1 MADETVTQRLEFD
14 ASQAIQA
21 LKEVQET
28 ATTVAGKANILNKHL
43 QDYSRTLGQSWKQT
57 LAQMREIG
65 AEKFGGFSTQ
75 TMVNGQVVNKDVTD
89 EVFRQTEA
97 LAKAAQAKNKFVT
110 EDANA
115 ARAEMNFDGSVKEAN
130 VAILEQAKRIQLL
143 TGELNKLKSP
153 VQGRDPLTGQFSN
166 KGGFEQ
172 QFKSLS
178 TYQEKLQLVQ
188 TSISQLQQ
196 KTNLPLKDIG
206 RELTRSFPELL
217 KDTNLVSVAIDNL
230 SKQNAGLS
238 SSFKSVKQ
246 IATEVDL
253 ALTKLQSK
261 GQINLKGAPANV
273 SANLQG
279 VIKEISAQT
288 GATYEQAAAGL
299 ERMGVSAAQVKEA
312 LALVNA
318 EMKNPAAAQYTQ
330 QLQVLQGELASISSM
345 KAGASGFDTQFKSLA
360 TYQEQLKLV
369 ESTISSLQKKTN
381 LPFKDIGR
389 ELGKSFP
396 ELLKDTNLVTVAVEN
411 LTKENQGLSASF
423 KTEAQAVQQVR
434 AELTKMQAAGKLGVK
449 GTNAQVVENLK
460 SVIKEVSSTTGAQ
473 YGQVAKGLEDM
484 GVPAAQAKA
493 ALKGVNAELTEG
505 TKHAQGFRHGIDV
518 IRTALGTLVAVGIF
532 TFLNAVQKSFAD
544 ASKAARELEDSL
556 FRLGNVE
563 RILSQGGVEVSMKG
577 LKQGIQDI
585 KKLFPIFSQ
594 EDVTQLVA
602 QISISTKELGLTE
615 KQIIDLSKAVAVL
628 NIRSTEE
635 ETATQTAQ
643 KVISSLITDNAK
655 GIASLGLTF
664 NETAIEAEGMAM
676 KLVTAKHKV
685 SDLTNE
691 EKAQIK
697 FNILMKNTGGELSNV
712 NEYLD
717 TNTAKIKENAA
728 AWHDFLTLMGQGI
741 NNMIPN
747 IAPFVEKLQKSAEL
761 GNLNKLINETGKTQR
776 GFGEDT
782 TLIRIQSKLFTGAKL
797 TVKEYEHLK
806 EVLAS
811 LPDDAIL
818 KLFPDPSAIKDRF
831 TRELVEGLVEV
842 KDTATGLPNPLVD
855 AGSVDTK
862 GLDELDQKLEE
873 IAIDAQH
880 AREDL
885 DILLAQKQEDLEIK
899 VQLKTEDINTEYLQK
914 AEDAAVDYN
923 NKITDI
929 NLDAQQKIEDAKRKA
944 RDDEEKAEAEFLLR
958 MKELREDFLMDLE
971 DALHER
977 DARQVLRLIK
987 EYNLDKQKLLDKKA
1001 LDDQFRKQALEAD
1014 LKNIEIE
1021 RQRKLESAAIEY
1033 QRKLEQLAV
1042 AKQRELDELALWK
1055 EREEQELQR
1064 WYQREQEEIDRN
1076 TKNKIERLIAGYI
1089 EEGKIHEE
1097 QQGKIHDILVKWFGQ
1112 NKALVDQ
1119 LAGYT
1124 AMKFNEMAAMAAS
1137 AFASVQSMMMSSSG
1151 AYNPYIS
1158 PTTAGNATASMSPA
1172 LHLAKGGQ
1180 FVATRP
1186 TNMQV
1191 GEGGAA
1197 ELVTVTPL
1205 SKLGSLQNKRPVND
1219 GLDGR
1224 NGQQR
1229 IVLDMNLSP
1238 DLEARVVRKS
1248 LDSTAEVIQK
1258 INRSKG

>member
-14 ASQAIQA
+14 ASQALQA

-28 ATTVAGKANILNKHL
+28 ADTVAGKANLLNKHL

-97 LAKAAQAKNKFVT
+97 LAKATQAKNKFVT
-110 EDANA
+110 EDTNA
-115 ARAEMNFDGSVKEAN
+115 ARAEMNFDGSVKQAN
-130 VAILEQAKRIQLL
+130 AAIVEQAKRIQVLV
-143 TGELNKLKSP
+143 GELNKLKNP
-153 VQGRDPLTGQFSN
+153 TQGRNALGQFATATPPS
-166 KGGFEQ
+166 FAT
-172 QFKSLS
+172 QF
-178 TYQEKLQLVQ
+178 
-188 TSISQLQQ
+188 
-196 KTNLPLKDIG
+196 
-206 RELTRSFPELL
+206 
-217 KDTNLVSVAIDNL
+217 
-230 SKQNAGLS
+230 AGLS
-238 SSFKSVKQ
+238 
-246 IATEVDL
+246 
-253 ALTKLQSK
+253 
-261 GQINLKGAPANV
+261 
-273 SANLQG
+273 
-279 VIKEISAQT
+279 
-288 GATYEQAAAGL
+288 
-299 ERMGVSAAQVKEA
+299 
-312 LALVNA
+312 
-318 EMKNPAAAQYTQ
+318 
-330 QLQVLQGELASISSM
+330 
-345 KAGASGFDTQFKSLA
+345 

-369 ESTISSLQKKTN
+369 ESTIASLQKKTN

-396 ELLKDTNLVTVAVEN
+396 ELLKDTNLVSTAVEN
-411 LTKENQGLSASF
+411 LTKQNMGLSASF
-423 KTEAQAVQQVR
+423 RTEAETIALVR
-434 AELTKMQAAGKLGVK
+434 QKLTELQAAGRLNLTGRNKD
-449 GTNAQVVENLK
+449 VVNNLK
-460 SVIKEVSSTTGAQ
+460 GIIKEVSTSTGAQ
-473 YGQVAKGLEDM
+473 YSQVANQLEAMGVSSAQANAAVKGL
-484 GVPAAQAKA
+484 
-493 ALKGVNAELTEG
+493 NAELTHG
-505 TKHAQGFRHGIDV
+505 TKAAQGMGHSIDIV
-518 IRTALGTLVAVGIF
+518 RTALGTLTAVGIF
-532 TFLNAVQKSFAD
+532 TFMSFLQKSFTD
-544 ASKAARELEDSL
+544 AVKAARELEDSL
-556 FRLGNVE
+556 FRLHNVE
-563 RILSQGGVEVSMKG
+563 KILSQAGTEVSFKG
-577 LKQGIQDI
+577 LQQGIKDI
-585 KKLFPIFSQ
+585 KALFPIFSQ
-594 EDVTQLVA
+594 EDITQLVA

-615 KQIIDLSKAVAVL
+615 RQILDLAKAVAVL
-628 NIRSTEE
+628 NVRSTEE

-643 KVISSLITDNAK
+643 KVISSLITDNAR

-664 NETAIEAEGMAM
+664 NETAMEAEGMA
-676 KLVTAKHKV
+676 LGIITAKKSL
-685 SDLTNE
+685 SDLSNE

-697 FNILMKNTGGELSNV
+697 YSILLKNTNGELANMG
-712 NEYLD
+712 EYLD
-717 TNTAKIKENAA
+717 TNTAKIKENSAS
-728 AWHDFLTLMGQGI
+728 WHDLLTTIGSIFTSLTPLMSPVI
-741 NNMIPN
+741 DNLVAIANNIKGLIVTSKVAAVEVKLLMASFSSPNPVENLKNLQKTILELPNVFDKVGGVELKKLFPN
-747 IAPFVEKLQKSAEL
+747 IADAPEWLRNMFGKIPEYAE
-761 GNLNKLINETGKTQR
+761 
-776 GFGEDT
+776 
-782 TLIRIQSKLFTGAKL
+782 
-797 TVKEYEHLK
+797 
-806 EVLAS
+806 
-811 LPDDAIL
+811 
-818 KLFPDPSAIKDRF
+818 
-831 TRELVEGLVEV
+831 
-842 KDTATGLPNPLVD
+842 TATGAVRD
-855 AGSVDTK
+855 IGAEVDTK
-862 GLDELDQKLEE
+862 GLDELSQKLEE

-880 AREDL
+880 AKEDL

-923 NKITDI
+923 NKIADI
-929 NLDAQQKIEDAKRKA
+929 NLDAQQKVEDAKRKA
-944 RDDEEKAEAEFLLR
+944 REDEEKAEAEFLLR

-987 EYNLDKQKLLDKKA
+987 EYNLDKQKLIDKKA

-1042 AKQRELDELALWK
+1042 AKQRELDELAVWK

-1151 AYNPYIS
+1151 AYNPYVS

-1238 DLEARVVRKS
+1238 DLEARVVQKS
-1248 LDSTAEVIQK
+1248 LDGTANVIQR

>member
-1 MADETVTQRLEFD
+1 MPDETVTQRLEFD
-14 ASQAIQA
+14 ASQALQA

-28 ATTVAGKANILNKHL
+28 ADTVAGKANLLNKHL

-65 AEKFGGFSTQ
+65 AEKFGGFSTPL
-75 TMVNGQVVNKDVTD
+75 GKDVTA
-89 EVFRQTEA
+89 EVFAQTEA
-97 LAKAAQAKNKFVT
+97 LAKAAQAKNKFIT
-110 EDANA
+110 EDTNA
-115 ARAEMNFDGSVKEAN
+115 ARAEMNFDGSVKQAN
-130 VAILEQAKRIQLL
+130 AAIVEQAKRIQVLV
-143 TGELNKLKSP
+143 GELNKLKNP
-153 VQGRDPLTGQFSN
+153 TQGRNALGQFAAVTPPS
-166 KGGFEQ
+166 FAT
-172 QFKSLS
+172 QF
-178 TYQEKLQLVQ
+178 
-188 TSISQLQQ
+188 
-196 KTNLPLKDIG
+196 
-206 RELTRSFPELL
+206 
-217 KDTNLVSVAIDNL
+217 
-230 SKQNAGLS
+230 AGLS
-238 SSFKSVKQ
+238 
-246 IATEVDL
+246 
-253 ALTKLQSK
+253 
-261 GQINLKGAPANV
+261 
-273 SANLQG
+273 
-279 VIKEISAQT
+279 
-288 GATYEQAAAGL
+288 
-299 ERMGVSAAQVKEA
+299 
-312 LALVNA
+312 
-318 EMKNPAAAQYTQ
+318 
-330 QLQVLQGELASISSM
+330 
-345 KAGASGFDTQFKSLA
+345 

-369 ESTISSLQKKTN
+369 ESTIASLQKKTN

-396 ELLKDTNLVTVAVEN
+396 ELLKDTNLVAVAVEN

-423 KTEAQAVQQVR
+423 KTEAQTIQQVR

-460 SVIKEVSSTTGAQ
+460 SVIKEVSATTGAQ

-484 GVPAAQAKA
+484 GIPAAQAKA

-532 TFLNAVQKSFAD
+532 TFLNAIQKSFAD

-563 RILSQGGVEVSMKG
+563 RILSQGGVEISMKG

-635 ETATQTAQ
+635 ETASQTAQ
-643 KVISSLITDNAK
+643 KVISSLITDNAR

-664 NETAIEAEGMAM
+664 NETAMEAEGMAM
-676 KLVTAKHKV
+676 GLITAKKKL

-697 FNILMKNTGGELSNV
+697 FNILLKNTGGELSNV
-712 NEYLD
+712 NDYLD

-728 AWHDFLTLMGQGI
+728 AWHDFLTLIGQGI
-741 NNMIPN
+741 NNLIPN
-747 IAPFVEKLQKSAEL
+747 IAPFVEKLQKAAEL
-761 GNLNKLINETGKTQR
+761 GNLDKLIRETGKTKP
-776 GFGEDT
+776 GFGSDS
-782 TLIRIQSKLFTGAKL
+782 TLIRIQTKLFLGAKL

-806 EVLAS
+806 EVLS
-811 LPDDAIL
+811 TLPDDAIL

-831 TRELVEGLVEV
+831 TRELVEGLVEI

-873 IAIDAQH
+873 IALDAKQ
-880 AREDL
+880 AKEDL

-923 NKITDI
+923 NKIADI
-929 NLDAQQKIEDAKRKA
+929 NLDAQQKVEDAKRKA
-944 RDDEEKAEAEFLLR
+944 REDEEKAEAEFLLR

-987 EYNLDKQKLLDKKA
+987 EYNLDKQKLIDKKA

-1055 EREEQELQR
+1055 QREQDELAL
-1064 WYQREQEEIDRN
+1064 WYQRENDEIDRHAAD
-1076 TKNKIERLIAGYI
+1076 KIKRLIDDYAD
-1089 EEGKIHEE
+1089 EGKIHED
-1097 QQGKIHDILVKWFGQ
+1097 QQGKIHDILVKWFG
-1112 NKALVDQ
+1112 NNMALVDQ
-1119 LAGYT
+1119 LAAHT
-1124 AMKFNEMAAMAAS
+1124 ASVFAGMAAQAAQ
-1137 AFASVQSMMMSSSG
+1137 AFAMMNSFGGWGGPTVPGPANSLQS
-1151 AYNPYIS
+1151 
-1158 PTTAGNATASMSPA
+1158 TTSLGTYVGG
-1172 LHLAKGGQ
+1172 LAKGGQ
-1180 FVATRP
+1180 FVATKP
-1186 TNMQV
+1186 TTATF
-1191 GEGGAA
+1191 GEGGEA
-1197 ELVTVTPL
+1197 ELVTITPL
-1205 SKLGSLQNKRPVND
+1205 SKLGSLQSKQPLN
-1219 GLDGR
+1219 GLNGMDGR
-1224 NGQQR
+1224 NGQTK

-1238 DLEARVVRKS
+1238 DLEARVVQKS
-1248 LDSTAEVIQK
+1248 MDGTANVIQR